1 MNRPRN
7 QAWVYAALIVLLAV
21 MVAAAMARSNAGPPY
36 AGHRLRYWVGEL
48 AGDDYQARLRAETA
62 LRGMGREALPE
73 LARLAGMR
81 DGGLG
86 AVWREG
92 WQRIFPQRPPRP
104 DPEAVSIAAI
114 RLLATLGEAA
124 APAAP
129 VLVRQLASGSAAVA
143 RETEGVLRRIGPAAT
158 GPLAGELAQGT
169 PARQD
174 RVLRLLA
181 TSGGVEFGRGATNL
195 LIEIINTG
203 MSPDATLRL
212 DAVKAA
218 DALGIGTKRTFA
230 FLVVRLDDTD
240 ESVRC
245 ASAAALGR
253 MGSGAVPATD
263 RLTLMARDGSP
274 RDRVEA
280 ASALWEITGDAD
292 RVLPPLISLLS
303 DPEVRSS
310 AAVVL
315 GKMGGRA
322 APAVPTLLA
331 TLVREQSHR
340 PSRTPSMVAVAL
352 GKVGPDAVPGLV
364 ALVGHPDADVRV
376 NAAFALR
383 GQGRDAAP
391 AVPALGR
398 MLRASDAEERMTAAT
413 TLAAIGPAAT
423 AVEDDLED
431 LAGETSG
438 DVIVGHVASA
448 ARDAL
453 RRIRGNPGHLP

>member
-1 MNRPRN
+1 
-7 QAWVYAALIVLLAV
+7 VIVLLTVA
-21 MVAAAMARSNAGPPY
+21 VAAAITCSNAGPRY
-36 AGHRLRYWVGEL
+36 AGHGLRYWVGEL
-48 AGDDYQARLRAETA
+48 AGDDYHARLRAEAA

-73 LARLAGMR
+73 LVRLAGRR
-81 DGGLG
+81 DGGLE

-92 WQRIFPQRPPRP
+92 WRRLFPHRPPRP

-114 RLLATLGEAA
+114 RLLATLGEEA
-124 APAAP
+124 APAA
-129 VLVRQLASGSAAVA
+129 VALVRQLASGSTAVA
-143 RETEGVLRRIGPAAT
+143 RETEGVLRRIGPAAA

-181 TSGGVEFGRGATNL
+181 ASSGVDFGRGATNL
-195 LIEIINTG
+195 LLEIIHAG

-218 DALGIGTKRTFA
+218 DALGTGTDRTFA
-230 FLVVRLDDTD
+230 FLVARLDDTD

-245 ASAAALGR
+245 ASAAALGG

-263 RLTLMARDGSP
+263 RLMLMTMGGSL

-280 ASALWEITGDAD
+280 ASALWEITGDVE
-292 RVLPPLISLLS
+292 RVLPPLITLLS

-322 APAVPTLLA
+322 APAVPALLA
-331 TLVREQSHR
+331 TLVHEQSHR

-364 ALVGHPDADVRV
+364 ALIGHADADVRV

-423 AVEDDLED
+423 AVEADLEG

-453 RRIRGNPGHLP
+453 RRIRGSPDHLP